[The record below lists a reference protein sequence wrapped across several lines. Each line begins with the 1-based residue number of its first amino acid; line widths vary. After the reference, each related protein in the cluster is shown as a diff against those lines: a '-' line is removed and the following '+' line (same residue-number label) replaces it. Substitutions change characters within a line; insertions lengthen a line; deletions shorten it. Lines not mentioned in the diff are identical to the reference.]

1 MHTRRAYTVLL
12 FISIY
17 INKYI
22 YIYIGMQICK
32 MINMCTKNL
41 WGALNERVKKKTQ
54 KKYAKTRKETRR
66 LRIIGAASI
75 GLER

>member
-1 MHTRRAYTVLL
+1 
-12 FISIY
+12 
-17 INKYI
+17 
-22 YIYIGMQICK
+22 
-32 MINMCTKNL
+32 MCTKNL
-41 WGALNERVKKKTQ
+41 WGALNERVKKKKKTQ